1 MSDESKGEPS
11 RDQAEIP
18 PMRDIPD
25 NLDDKLI
32 VEIEEYGV
40 FEWHAEKDGKGKPS
54 MIVLMLTLKDTED
67 IRFGLRFHS
76 AKAVNELVTM
86 LRRHRDLV
94 WP

>member
-1 MSDESKGEPS
+1 MSDEDDRVEL
-11 RDQAEIP
+11 P
-18 PMRDIPD
+18 PISEVME
-25 NLDDKLI
+25 NLYDKLV
-32 VEIEEYGV
+32 VEIEQYGV

-67 IRFGLRFHS
+67 IRFGLQLKSRRAAS
-76 AKAVNELVTM
+76 ELIEM